1 MKYSWYSPQKS
12 KYPLYVYYG
21 NIVNCFSNFRYLD
34 ANRIKRVPDNSFRT
48 LKNLKQLRL
57 DANQI
62 TKVPVV
68 ALNQAR
74 MLEAM

>member
-1 MKYSWYSPQKS
+1 M
-12 KYPLYVYYG
+12 
-21 NIVNCFSNFRYLD
+21 CSNFRYLD